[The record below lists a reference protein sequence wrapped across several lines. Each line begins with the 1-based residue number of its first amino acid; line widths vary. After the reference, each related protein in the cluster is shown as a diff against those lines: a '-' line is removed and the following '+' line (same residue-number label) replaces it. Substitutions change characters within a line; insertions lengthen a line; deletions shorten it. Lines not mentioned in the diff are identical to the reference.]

1 MGVLDVC
8 GDLLELLGVVV
19 NWLYVALELSVVG
32 INWASDWC

>member
-1 MGVLDVC
+1 MSVLDVC

-19 NWLYVALELSVVG
+19 NWLDVALELSVVG